1 MDKRSKAIGVER
13 ARAMF
18 PVVPVSDEFLRPH
31 PATLAWW
38 SARDG
43 CRTCRHYLMPVY
55 NGGLDSGGERCGR
68 LHTSVGAAGLGRRVN
83 PYCVDARG
91 EGARC
96 GPGAALREPVL
107 LADAAAP
114 RVVCTFCLREG
125 HRAHACPALRRVQKR
140 SIGAAAR
147 AIDVLSKEV
156 KSLMR
161 KLDSYV
167 PADQASE
174 LRWRVLELEERLGIE
189 AGARVV
195 ALS

>member
-1 MDKRSKAIGVER
+1 MGKRLGEIGVEV
-13 ARAMF
+13 ARKMF
-18 PVVPVSDEFLRPH
+18 PVVPVSGEFLRPH

-38 SARDG
+38 AARDA
-43 CRTCRHYLMPVY
+43 CRTCRHHLMREDS
-55 NGGLDSGGERCGR
+55 GGLDSGGERCGR
-68 LHTSVGAAGLGRRVN
+68 LYTRVGSAGVGRRVN

-107 LADAAAP
+107 LADATAP

-156 KSLMR
+156 KSLER

-174 LRWRVLELEERLGIE
+174 LRWRILELEESLRVEDGAR
-189 AGARVV
+189 AGA
-195 ALS
+195 LS